1 MKPPSPSIYIHM
13 AGTICAK
20 EISTISYY
28 RVFSDGGIKY
38 LMPFDFWEEGMF
50 LFTHNIVFRVKRS
63 AHQRS

>member
-1 MKPPSPSIYIHM
+1 M

-28 RVFSDGGIKY
+28 RVFSDGGFKY